1 MNIVVSMIEPVG
13 SHGGMDYYNEP
24 LCAALVGAGVDCH
37 LYTTN
42 TRKINSNKH
51 TTNVFNGIFERSDK
65 IIIRLFRLIIAVVK
79 SYRLSLRRKA
89 KIFHFHFFAIAS
101 LQFLLVLFAKMLGKK
116 VVITC
121 HDVESFVE
129 SIESKTLAK
138 ITYKLSDAI
147 IAHNEVSRRELVE
160 RLSVPYKKITVA
172 SSGNYLHVSESSESS
187 AVARNKLGL
196 SSDATLLLFFGQI
209 KATKRLDLLLQ
220 SFSDLDAGSSVKLV
234 IAGRPWKTDFAIY
247 NKIIDEL
254 GIRDNVILDIRF
266 IPDSDMVNYYAAAD
280 FVVLPYARIYQSA
293 VVLMS
298 MSFGKP
304 VIVSNLEGFTDIVS
318 PDSDGLVF
326 ESGNRVSLTKNL
338 RKAIDDPTRS
348 QEMGGAALQKMQV
361 AYSWGDHADSLTF
374 IYKGLIE

>member
-1 MNIVVSMIEPVG
+1 MKVVVSMIEPVG

-24 LCAALVGAGVDCH
+24 LCTGLVAEGVDCH

-42 TRKINSNKH
+42 TRKMYNSEH
-51 TTNVFNGIFERSDK
+51 STNIFNGIFEGSDN
-65 IIIRLFRLIIAVVK
+65 IIIRLYRLIVAFVK
-79 SYRLSLRRKA
+79 TYFLSFGRKA
-89 KIFHFHFFAIAS
+89 KIFHFHFFAIGS
-101 LQFLLVLFAKMLGKK
+101 LQFLCVLFAKLFGKK

-129 SIESKTLAK
+129 SIESKALAK

-147 IAHNEVSRRELVE
+147 VAHNEVSRRELVE

-187 AVARNKLGL
+187 AVARKKLGL
-196 SSDATLLLFFGQI
+196 SSEATLLLFFGQI
-209 KATKRLDLLLQ
+209 KTTKRLDLLLRA
-220 SFSDLDAGSSVKLV
+220 FTDLDAGSSVKLV
-234 IAGRPWKTDFAIY
+234 IAGRPWKTDFARY
-247 NKIIDEL
+247 SKIIDEL
-254 GIRDNVILDIRF
+254 GIRKNVVLDIRF
-266 IPDSDMVNYYAAAD
+266 IPYSDMVNYYAAAD

-318 PDSDGLVF
+318 ADRDGFIF
-326 ESGNRVSLTKNL
+326 ESGSRASLTKAL
-338 RKAIDDPTRS
+338 YKVIDDPRRA
-348 QEMGGAALQKMQV
+348 QEMGRAALSKMQV
-361 AYSWGDHADSLTF
+361 AYSWRDHALALAV
-374 IYKGLIE
+374 IYRELIE